1 MAQIKL
7 RETAAQ
13 VDSLFSGCSFINS
26 CCALCTPTQFHFSV
40 VVDNFGDKYEKYGGE
55 ATRIVATYYQL
66 MRFCSAPN
74 KVIKDVLEKFSM

>member
-13 VDSLFSGCSFINS
+13 VVVSSPDVPLSTRVAHCVLLYVVS
-26 CCALCTPTQFHFSV
+26 QFSV
-40 VVDNFGDKYEKYGGE
+40 VVDNFGDKYEN